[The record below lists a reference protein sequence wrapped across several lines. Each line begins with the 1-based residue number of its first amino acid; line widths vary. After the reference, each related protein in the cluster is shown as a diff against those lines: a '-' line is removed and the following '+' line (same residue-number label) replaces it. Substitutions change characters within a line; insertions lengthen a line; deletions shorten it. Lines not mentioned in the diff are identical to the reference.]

1 MINKEKRKYKYAIHS
16 VETAFLLLEIL
27 AKAESELSISEI
39 CKKVNL
45 PKGTVH
51 RHLGTLKKLNY
62 VEQNQKNSK
71 YRFTFEA
78 YRVSVS
84 IVAKFGIR
92 SGLNKAIPLIKK
104 VSQDFNEMITLAL
117 LDDDRVVYIYA
128 TSSDNPL
135 KLDFKIGY
143 TQPAYCTALGK
154 ILLAYLSNKKLDKY
168 LKGTKLI
175 RFTPYTIINKKQLQD
190 ELKQIR
196 EKGYCL
202 VNEEYILGISDLSVP
217 VSDQQGK
224 VFAAVGF
231 NIPNVRLNQKN
242 VEQLKKALFDISQKI
257 ILQPSLY
264 Y

>member
-1 MINKEKRKYKYAIHS
+1 
-16 VETAFLLLEIL
+16 
-27 AKAESELSISEI
+27 
-39 CKKVNL
+39 
-45 PKGTVH
+45 
-51 RHLGTLKKLNY
+51 
-62 VEQNQKNSK
+62 
-71 YRFTFEA
+71 
-78 YRVSVS
+78 
-84 IVAKFGIR
+84 
-92 SGLNKAIPLIKK
+92 
-104 VSQDFNEMITLAL
+104 MITLAL

-154 ILLAYLSNKKLDKY
+154 ILLAYLPNKKIDKY
-168 LKGTKLI
+168 LKGAKLI
-175 RFTPYTIINKKQLQD
+175 RFTPYTIIDKKQLRD

-217 VSDQQGK
+217 VSDQQGN

-257 ILQPSLY
+257 ILKPSLY
-264 Y
+264 N

>member
-1 MINKEKRKYKYAIHS
+1 MINQEKRKYKYAIHS
-16 VETAFLLLEIL
+16 VETAFLLMEIL

-117 LDDDRVVYIYA
+117 LDDDRVVYIHA

-217 VSDQQGK
+217 VSDQQGN

-242 VEQLKKALFDISQKI
+242 IVQLKNALFNISQKI

-264 Y
+264 N

>member
-1 MINKEKRKYKYAIHS
+1 MINQEKRKYKYAIHS
-16 VETAFLLLEIL
+16 VETAFLLMEIL

-117 LDDDRVVYIYA
+117 LDDDRVVYIHA

-217 VSDQQGK
+217 VSDQQGN

-242 VEQLKKALFDISQKI
+242 IAQLKNALFDISQKI

-264 Y
+264 N